1 MVAAASLCT
10 VSIGA
15 VRWQSQAWPQF
26 VVVTRATPMSTHSV
40 VVKSRFYPNNWPR
53 LDCIIRSVVS
63 KLQIPTKD
71 TLKRIQRI
79 QTLTITWMGDE
90 AALSLWAVWTAG
102 SPALVAF
109 SGDRAADLFS
119 ALVVLWRFTDGR
131 LPGNLQSRA
140 MRRSDGRTS
149 AYATSS
155 FC

>member
-1 MVAAASLCT
+1 LL
-10 VSIGA
+10 
-15 VRWQSQAWPQF
+15 
-26 VVVTRATPMSTHSV
+26 
-40 VVKSRFYPNNWPR
+40 VKSRFYPNNWPR

-79 QTLTITWMGDE
+79 QTLTIAWLGDE

-119 ALVVLWRFTDGR
+119 ALVVLGA
-131 LPGNLQSRA
+131 LPTEGYPEIYRVV
-140 MRRSDGRTS
+140 RCDVVRGITS
-149 AYATSS
+149 EYATSS